1 MSIYNSNQLYS
12 HAKLVL
18 CPWTLTSSEHKKDM
32 LDKIIYENLLS
43 VQECDM
49 VDIERC
55 LVADTMHKRAM
66 VDMTLF
72 APKMFEH
79 RLFPTSVAMHE

>member
-1 MSIYNSNQLYS
+1 MSMDVDQFGAQKGYVGQDHN
-12 HAKLVL
+12 
-18 CPWTLTSSEHKKDM
+18 
-32 LDKIIYENLLS
+32 ENLLS

-66 VDMTLF
+66 VHGHRTLMQ
-72 APKMFEH
+72 AAVW
-79 RLFPTSVAMHE
+79 T